1 MITKKKNMKAS
12 PVPLNKKKIRAHMG
26 WKLMK
31 KGNIKKT
38 HLKLH
43 HEYTASKT
51 ENKNKFKKFS
61 FHS

>member
-1 MITKKKNMKAS
+1 MKTS
-12 PVPLNKKKIRAHMG
+12 PVPLKKSVHIWDKPDE
-26 WKLMK
+26 K
-31 KGNIKKT
+31 KQHKKT